1 MTLFKEDDV
10 FGYKDANE
18 IKKFWATASEPDP
31 ATVETGEIYLDINS
45 LPYKLK
51 RYNGTKW
58 ETVGGVPSGTSDPAV
73 SVSTGGNLFLNTAA
87 TPPKLKRYNGS
98 AWEEVCALSDSE
110 ILTAVKNVDGTG
122 SGLDADT
129 VDGIQASSLLR
140 SDADDSFSGTL
151 TSTIGTETVINFPNA
166 DSCITIHDGYGNFNF
181 KSGVDDDNIVT
192 TVDGGSHI
200 YLAHSG
206 YILAVTS
213 VQPVD
218 AAFSNDIYLY
228 LHKTTGITFKG
239 PVTFA
244 TQLVI
249 PTGTPSGP
257 INGSIWL

>member
-18 IKKFWATASEPDP
+18 IKKFWTSVSEPDP

-58 ETVGGVPSGTSDPAV
+58 ETVGGVPSGTSNPVVNA
-73 SVSTGGNLFLNTAA
+73 STNGNLFLNTVT

-98 AWEEVCALSDSE
+98 AWVEVCALSDSD
-110 ILTAVKNVDGTG
+110 ILTAVKNVDSTG

-129 VDGIQASSLLR
+129 VDGIQAGSLLR
-140 SDADDSFSGTL
+140 SDDNGTFSGTL

-166 DSCITIHDGYGNFNF
+166 DSCITIHDGYGNFNI

-192 TVDGGSHI
+192 GVDGGSHI
-200 YLAHSG
+200 RIDHTGRIYCHTTTAALGQAFVNNISF
-206 YILAVTS
+206 S
-213 VQPVD
+213 VQ
-218 AAFSNDIYLY
+218 
-228 LHKTTGITFKG
+228 TTGIYCTG
-239 PVTFA
+239 PVTVT

-249 PTGTPSGP
+249 PTSTPSGL